1 MLAFRIFMLCMVL
14 LIPLTMI
21 GLGRHFLWKPPQE
34 INALFGYRTAMSMIN
49 RETWDFAHR
58 VCGSLWLRLGLLL
71 LPVSLIP
78 LLIVFGRDIDTIGK
92 VGCYTVF
99 LQLIPLVG
107 SIFPVER
114 ALKKEFDQYGRRR
127 QR

>member
-21 GLGRHFLWKPPQE
+21 GLGRHFLRKPPQE

-58 VCGSLWLRLGLLL
+58 VCGRLWLRLGLLL

-99 LQLIPLVG
+99 LQIIPLVG